1 MVKRF
6 EGRLPDVVREPVI
19 TEKATRAMDLNQY
32 TFKVDHRAGK
42 ADIKAAV
49 EQLYDVKVVG
59 VSTLN
64 PPRRQRRVGRFS
76 GHRAQFKKAVVRLA
90 DGDSIQLFPES

>member
-6 EGRLPDVVREPVI
+6 MGRLPDVIREPVI
-19 TEKATRAMDLNQY
+19 TEKATRAMDRNQY
-32 TFKVDHRAGK
+32 TFKVDPRAGK
-42 ADIKAAV
+42 ADIKSAV
-49 EQLYDVKVVG
+49 EQLFEVKVIG

-64 PPRRQRRVGRFS
+64 PPRRERRVGRFS

-90 DGDSIQLFPES
+90 PGDSIQLFPDA